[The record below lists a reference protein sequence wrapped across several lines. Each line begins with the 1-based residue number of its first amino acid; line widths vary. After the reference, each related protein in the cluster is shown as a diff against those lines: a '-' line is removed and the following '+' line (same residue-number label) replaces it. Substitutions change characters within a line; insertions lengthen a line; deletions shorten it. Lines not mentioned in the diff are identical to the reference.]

1 MIMEKISLSVNS
13 ICIQGYRTYGLILQA
28 FYSSEYVQQVLD
40 PIFLQCSK
48 HSADED

>member
-28 FYSSEYVQQVLD
+28 FYSSEYVQQVLG